1 MERFVAPVIAA
12 LLVAGMVGF
21 LIRWRRAAS
30 KAKQD
35 KEQIERKLKEDAL
48 DRALSN
54 GPRSKI
60 EVQSPV
66 EIHYTSGSSQ
76 KERGSMLRLT
86 EQAETVSKEY
96 LFQQSATIYIGEEY
110 GRSAV
115 FQKQGKG
122 TLYCELFPH
131 QDATY
136 VRLCGRGEC
145 RLIRKKQTAPVTS
158 KAIRLRSGD
167 KIETQTGVFLVEFI

>member
-1 MERFVAPVIAA
+1 MERSAVPVIAA
-12 LLVAGMVGF
+12 LLAAVIVG
-21 LIRWRRAAS
+21 LLVRWRRTAS

-54 GPRSKI
+54 GPRPKAQ
-60 EVQSPV
+60 VQAPV
-66 EIHYTSGSSQ
+66 GIHYTSGGLQ
-76 KERGSMLRLT
+76 KESESMLRLT
-86 EQAETVSKEY
+86 EQAESVSKEY
-96 LFQQSATIYIGEEY
+96 LFQRASTIYIGEEY

-115 FQKQGKG
+115 FQERGRG
-122 TLYCELFPH
+122 TLYCELFPY

-145 RLIRKKQTAPVTS
+145 RLIRKKQTAPVTP

-167 KIETQTGVFLVEFI
+167 RLETRTGVFLVEFI